1 MLDERDDMLPV
12 GNDELIEDEG
22 EIDLGGD
29 DEGGDD
35 GGNDDPEG
43 M

>member
-1 MLDERDDMLPV
+1 MAGGAPSHERDDMMPL
-12 GNDELIEDEG
+12 GNGELIEEADV
-22 EIDLGGD
+22 DLGGD

-35 GGNDDPEG
+35 DLEG